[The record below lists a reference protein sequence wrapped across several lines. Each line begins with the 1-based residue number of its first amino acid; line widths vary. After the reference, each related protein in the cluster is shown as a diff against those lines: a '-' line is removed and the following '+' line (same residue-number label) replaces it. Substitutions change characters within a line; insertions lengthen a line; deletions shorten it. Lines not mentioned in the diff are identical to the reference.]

1 MKIVFAV
8 KTILFV
14 WFIGLITTNCQA
26 QGIASAIQLQDGT
39 IVDCSHIFVEG
50 EAPMFHV
57 QDMKGED
64 VSWTLSFY
72 NESGG
77 KTVCLESDEGTD
89 QFTFKIEP
97 SLFSGLCLDFQRIE
111 YPNDSSVYIICS
123 VELHH
128 NDIIIDRV
136 PLTLNVLPSRPKVKK
151 ASIYGDFDFE
161 YGGYKPYG
169 ELAVQFSA
177 ERMNDFRLFSV
188 LSDSLNVFQ
197 FPDTFWG
204 NFDIVDINEKGT
216 NLYEFS
222 YNYADWGQFYT
233 LFAYN
238 QYGIVAGDTIF
249 TTSLIDDSEILT
261 YIDSVHKQITSIDE
275 VTGGNIRLAV
285 KHNILVIEN
294 PANSQLQS
302 EIYSLDGTLVKKNY
316 SSNTIDL
323 SDLSNGI
330 YVAKIISDK
339 NTITQK
345 ICIK

>member
-1 MKIVFAV
+1 M
-8 KTILFV
+8 
-14 WFIGLITTNCQA
+14 
-26 QGIASAIQLQDGT
+26 
-39 IVDCSHIFVEG
+39 
-50 EAPMFHV
+50 
-57 QDMKGED
+57 
-64 VSWTLSFY
+64 
-72 NESGG
+72 
-77 KTVCLESDEGTD
+77 
-89 QFTFKIEP
+89 
-97 SLFSGLCLDFQRIE
+97 
-111 YPNDSSVYIICS
+111 
-123 VELHH
+123 ELHH

-197 FPDTFWG
+197 FPDTCWG